1 MRLLFYESAVIVT
14 SRLATRLRW
23 LFVITLVAGLP
34 SAAFA
39 QQILQLDDG
48 SAEDSIGDGITPFL
62 WFNRFTPPA
71 EDYPLTITRIDV
83 VFGRFQ
89 VLVGDSVDFYLWED
103 TDGDADPGTGA
114 VLLGAEGGRIQFND
128 LASASEYTLTTPV
141 TFETPGDILVGLVNR
156 HGTVRADFPAG
167 IDTGTSQNRSWFGSW
182 LSGDV
187 PSPPTLP
194 ADEQWGTTDDSGFP
208 GNWMIRATYEATAVG
223 VESDPRGLPSRKIL
237 SSVYPNP
244 FNVETTISYDLPRAA
259 EVVVTVHDIL
269 GRQVREVA
277 SGGQQAGRYEV
288 TFDATGL
295 PSGVYF
301 YRLEAGDFVETK
313 RMVVAK

>member
-1 MRLLFYESAVIVT
+1 MRSLYYESAVIVN
-14 SRLATRLRW
+14 SHLVTRLCW
-23 LFVITLVAGLP
+23 LSVITLVAWLP

-48 SAEDSIGDGITPFL
+48 NAEDSIGDGITPFL

-83 VFGRFQ
+83 VFGSFQ

-114 VLLGAEGGRIQFND
+114 FLLGAEGGSIQFND
-128 LASASEYTLTTPV
+128 LATASEYTLTTPV
-141 TFETPGDILVGLVNR
+141 TFETPGDILVGVVNR

-167 IDTGTSQNRSWFGSW
+167 IDTGASQNRSWIGSW

-194 ADEQWGTTDDSGFP
+194 ADEQWGTTDDAGFP

-223 VESDPRGLPSRKIL
+223 AESDPSGLPSRKML

-244 FNVETTISYDLPRAA
+244 FRPSTTIYYALPGPADVTLRVYD
-259 EVVVTVHDIL
+259 VL
-269 GRQVREVA
+269 GRQVRELD
-277 SGGQQAGRYEV
+277 SGAKPAGSYEV

-301 YRLEAGDFVETK
+301 YQLEAGGYVETK
-313 RMVVAK
+313 RMVVVK